1 MALVFPDWPA
11 PSNVKAFY
19 TTRMGGDSRAPFDA
33 FNLGAH
39 VGDTKQAVE
48 LNRRRLAHALARE
61 SSVRGADKA
70 LRIGWLNQIH
80 GTYVAGIAA
89 SSQVQLEPTDAD
101 ASHTLLPGHVCAVMT
116 ADCLPVLFCDR
127 NGTQVAAA
135 HAGWRGLA
143 AGILSNV
150 VATFGAKPSDIL
162 CYLGPAIG
170 PRSFQVGSDVRQ
182 AFIVEQQSRAYA
194 ERVEHSFK
202 IDTTT
207 PDGIEQKYL
216 ADLYRLAR
224 SELEGLGITDIY
236 GGNRCTFN
244 EASDF
249 YSYRRDHITGRMA
262 TGIWLES

>member
-1 MALVFPDWPA
+1 VALVFPDWPA

-19 TTRMGGDSRAPFDA
+19 TTRTGGDSRAPFDA

-127 NGTQVAAA
+127 NGTQVA
-135 HAGWRGLA
+135 
-143 AGILSNV
+143 
-150 VATFGAKPSDIL
+150 
-162 CYLGPAIG
+162 
-170 PRSFQVGSDVRQ
+170 
-182 AFIVEQQSRAYA
+182 
-194 ERVEHSFK
+194 
-202 IDTTT
+202 
-207 PDGIEQKYL
+207 
-216 ADLYRLAR
+216 
-224 SELEGLGITDIY
+224 
-236 GGNRCTFN
+236 
-244 EASDF
+244 
-249 YSYRRDHITGRMA
+249 GRMA